1 MPTAKRLAINTF
13 DARVWRDL
21 TLLAAQSLIV
31 GVAASMLLGL
41 AVFAVAG

>member
-1 MPTAKRLAINTF
+1 MRIAERPAPHAF

-31 GVAASMLLGL
+31 GIAASLVLGL

>member
-1 MPTAKRLAINTF
+1 MHTAKRLTPDTF
-13 DARVWRDL
+13 DTRVWRDL
-21 TLLAAQSLIV
+21 TLLAAQSLFV